1 MHKYINCRLTPD
13 VAGQYKAW
21 CRNDGDHKTRAR
33 KANWNSEL
41 IKKMRAEM
49 GFRWEACKQKIPT
62 LFADLLQ
69 SIKAIFLKLQSEMR
83 SKLNRLIL
91 VMDSIY

>member
-1 MHKYINCRLTPD
+1 
-13 VAGQYKAW
+13 
-21 CRNDGDHKTRAR
+21 
-33 KANWNSEL
+33 
-41 IKKMRAEM
+41 M
-49 GFRWEACKQKIPT
+49 GFRWEAFKQKIPT

-91 VMDSIY
+91 VTDSIY